1 MCVYFYVY
9 IYIYIYIYINC
20 SLWIITTIS
29 ESDIND
35 NTLLKIKTMKFEFEE
50 CNIITDI
57 ILEYW
62 SMEMLIQTEP
72 GFTYFYSWKKTPG
85 AQCPHPPPQH
95 CLLWMWAAPPSICGW
110 PLLHSKGLSLKGPKQ
125 ECLCDFQESP
135 LLSFLSSLL
144 PSLFCPVLSYYTTD
158 KICFPIR
165 VITKYWQH
173 SPFVNYILEHRLHLS
188 LWLTLHHL
196 CISPSPPPI
205 GW

>member
-1 MCVYFYVY
+1 MAACDGNKCLTGCSQINFLREDKDVLKISTKMLVTHTHTHTHTHTYINIY
-9 IYIYIYIYINC
+9 IYIYIYICVCLFICIYIYIYINC

-72 GFTYFYSWKKTPG
+72 GFTCFYSWKKTPG

-125 ECLCDFQESP
+125 ECLCD
-135 LLSFLSSLL
+135 L
-144 PSLFCPVLSYYTTD
+144 
-158 KICFPIR
+158 
-165 VITKYWQH
+165 
-173 SPFVNYILEHRLHLS
+173 
-188 LWLTLHHL
+188 
-196 CISPSPPPI
+196 
-205 GW
+205 